1 MLKSPKLPDGFQR
14 SVFKGRNNETK
25 DKKERKKIALCGK
38 GHAGKARARAA
49 SPEHA
54 GRRAP
59 AHLQGPRFPH
69 PDPVAHPQ
77 PGDERRVGPKM
88 AAEEGYAAVFS
99 AGSPT
104 LWGVESA
111 GGENS
116 QDEETEK
123 RRRERNGMDRGGGGP
138 VCWRRTRGEWSTAP
152 RGR

>member
-1 MLKSPKLPDGFQR
+1 MVKGMLGRRGPEPPPQSMLGDGHPHI
-14 SVFKGRNNETK
+14 SK
-25 DKKERKKIALCGK
+25 DR
-38 GHAGKARARAA
+38 A
-49 SPEHA
+49 SPT
-54 GRRAP
+54 P
-59 AHLQGPRFPH
+59 TPSPT
-69 PDPVAHPQ
+69 PK

-88 AAEEGYAAVFS
+88 AAEQGYAAVFS